1 MKPLIVG
8 SPEAMSKEPSL
19 EPPDEPRNV
28 RKPKRKLLRDYPK
41 EERLNQFFK
50 KYVEFKD

>member
-1 MKPLIVG
+1 MKRVISG

-41 EERLNQFFK
+41 EERLDQFFK
-50 KYVEFKD
+50 KYVDFKD

>member
-8 SPEAMSKEPSL
+8 SPEAMSK
-19 EPPDEPRNV
+19 EPRNV

-41 EERLNQFFK
+41 EERLDQFFK
-50 KYVEFKD
+50 EYVDFDEAFNDSKGG